1 MSRFEFLIIV
11 VLTVLVYLGAPMLM
25 QAQDVDGT
33 GVPFATNTPVVEV
46 TLIPTP
52 DASPESGAGGETTIS
67 PVEVTYDLSTILTG
81 LIAAFLG
88 GSILTGATIGVV
100 LLSVVRSFNAV
111 QKQALNH
118 LFMSLPPGLQGDVRQ
133 TLKDVDE
140 VVEFGKEVTGTA

>member
-1 MSRFEFLIIV
+1 MKQFMFGLM
-11 VLTVLVYLGAPMLM
+11 VLLFVLVFALPAL
-25 QAQDVDGT
+25 AQD
-33 GVPFATNTPVVEV
+33 EV
-46 TLIPTP
+46 TETVSPTVIV
-52 DASPESGAGGETTIS
+52 EETAIVPTAVAEEPAPVIN

-88 GSILTGATIGVV
+88 GSFLTGVTIGGV
-100 LLSVVRSFNAV
+100 LLLVVRSFNAV

-140 VVEFGKEVTGTA
+140 VVEFGKEITSAG